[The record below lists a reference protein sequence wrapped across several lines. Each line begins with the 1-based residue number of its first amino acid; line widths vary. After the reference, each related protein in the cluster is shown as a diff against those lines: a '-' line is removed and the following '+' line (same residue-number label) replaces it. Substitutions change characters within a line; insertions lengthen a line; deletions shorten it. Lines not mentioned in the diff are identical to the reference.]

1 MGSSSFLKEAISNL
15 KTIGSVRPSSPSL
28 CRAMTSCVN
37 PRVKQIIIELGA
49 GEGTITHYIL
59 RRMNPASRLI
69 TFEINENFLS
79 QLREINDPA
88 MTIINDSAENLQRQL
103 HRFRINE
110 VDVIV
115 SSLPLVLFDKELSEH
130 IIHACYE
137 KLRRGGM
144 FVQFHYSYLNKKM
157 YERVFDRV
165 RVKFILGNLPPAF
178 VFRCKRLK

>member
-15 KTIGSVRPSSPSL
+15 KKIGSVRPSSPSL
-28 CRAMTSCVN
+28 CRAMASCVN

-49 GEGTITHYIL
+49 GEGTITHYLL

-69 TFEINENFLS
+69 TFEINGNFLS
-79 QLREINDPA
+79 QLKEIDDPG
-88 MTIINDSAENLQRQL
+88 MTIVNDSAENLQRQL
-103 HRFRINE
+103 QRLRINE

-130 IIHACYE
+130 IIQSCYQAL
-137 KLRRGGM
+137 KRGGM

-178 VFRCKRLK
+178 VFRCKKLK